1 MFGGKHAQHSQEEAY
16 WQITPLSIH
25 EISLSRATWILLR
38 GHDIHFWCLIYFP
51 TYRHLKISWV
61 KWLCLSRITP
71 ISYMMCTAAVNQR
84 LHVMS
89 LLSEDWTWVLW
100 GVSSSLHVP
109 ALLHTKAEICT
120 REALQQDRNFGE
132 CSVRRGGRHARVWCR
147 APFWLQL

>member
-25 EISLSRATWILLR
+25 EISLSRGNLDLVKRAWHSFLVLDLLPN
-38 GHDIHFWCLIYFP
+38 ISP
-51 TYRHLKISWV
+51 LKISSV

-71 ISYMMCTAAVNQR
+71 ISYMMCTVAVNQR

-120 REALQQDRNFGE
+120 REALQQDRNFGK